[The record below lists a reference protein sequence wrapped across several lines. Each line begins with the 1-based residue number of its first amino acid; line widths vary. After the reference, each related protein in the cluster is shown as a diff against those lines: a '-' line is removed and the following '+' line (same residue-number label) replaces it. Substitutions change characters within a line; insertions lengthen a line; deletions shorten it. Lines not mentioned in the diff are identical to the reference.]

1 MPEGL
6 LRLFAA
12 RPLSQ
17 IARDLVDILIVAWV
31 IYRALL
37 VLRGTR
43 AIQMAVGLGIALLVY
58 LGARTFHF
66 VTLQNL
72 LSWLLS
78 SIVLIVVVVFQNDIR
93 RALIRMGGTAW
104 FTGGREQQ
112 SRVIDEVVAAA
123 TELARHRMGALI
135 AFEQDANVLEFVKSE
150 GIQLDCVVTRE
161 LLVSLFVPES
171 VNKLHDGAVL
181 IRDLKIA
188 RAGVFFPM
196 PDTKILDA
204 QLGSR
209 HRAALGIT
217 EETDAVVVVVSEERG
232 TISFCF
238 SGNIVSNLDG
248 QSLRHALLGL
258 FGRSAKKK
266 RGASKKAAAPVS
278 AGTPAPVSV
287 AQTRGST
294 PDALAKSGAITVKTP
309 PPSVAR
315 PSTATPPATTTLMRA
330 SPASAE
336 SLAARQASG
345 PMPAG
350 KPAAPAQ
357 PTSTPMRPSMPPEP
371 PRGADAAPT
380 SIRASSFVPMTTKR
394 ADDEESPSSRRP
406 PRLTGASA
414 TASPI
419 PAALPAIPLPPAA
432 LPLAALPPAIV
443 EKEIPSDPPP
453 SGPIQAESDGDDQ
466 DAPIVSPRSS
476 NASSPPPSLPP
487 AALPAEPS
495 GDHR

>member
-1 MPEGL
+1 MLEGL
-6 LRLFAA
+6 YRLFAA
-12 RPLSQ
+12 RPPWQVL
-17 IARDLVDILIVAWV
+17 RDLADVVIVAWV

-43 AIQMAVGLGIALLVY
+43 AIQMAVGLGIVLLVY
-58 LGARTFHF
+58 VGAKLFHF
-66 VTLQNL
+66 ITLLNL

-78 SIVLIVVVVFQNDIR
+78 SIVLIVVVIFQNDIR

-150 GIQLDCVVTRE
+150 GIPLDSVVTRE

-188 RAGVFFPM
+188 RAGIFFPM

-258 FGRSAKKK
+258 FGRSARKKQRTAATAK
-266 RGASKKAAAPVS
+266 KATTPATSPSRAVTDTGSFPKSATSTKIPAGPLSRVNPALPTSSSAKAPLGLEASKRTSLSTPFAAPI
-278 AGTPAPVSV
+278 GEAPTGPV
-287 AQTRGST
+287 TT
-294 PDALAKSGAITVKTP
+294 KS
-309 PPSVAR
+309 
-315 PSTATPPATTTLMRA
+315 
-330 SPASAE
+330 
-336 SLAARQASG
+336 
-345 PMPAG
+345 
-350 KPAAPAQ
+350 
-357 PTSTPMRPSMPPEP
+357 TSTPMRSSAEAATLNTTLTSAGGPSSVRRPH
-371 PRGADAAPT
+371 
-380 SIRASSFVPMTTKR
+380 FVPAPPKR
-394 ADDEESPSSRRP
+394 SGNDDDGTP
-406 PRLTGASA
+406 GGQGSA
-414 TASPI
+414 P
-419 PAALPAIPLPPAA
+419 
-432 LPLAALPPAIV
+432 
-443 EKEIPSDPPP
+443 PSD
-453 SGPIQAESDGDDQ
+453 ES
-466 DAPIVSPRSS
+466 
-476 NASSPPPSLPP
+476 
-487 AALPAEPS
+487 
-495 GDHR
+495 

>member
-1 MPEGL
+1 MGEFL
-6 LRLFAA
+6 ARLFAA
-12 RPLSQ
+12 RPPDQVL
-17 IARDLVDILIVAWV
+17 RDLVDIVIVAWV

-43 AIQMAVGLGIALLVY
+43 AIQMAVGLGIVSLVY
-58 LGARTFHF
+58 LGAKLFKLAT
-66 VTLQNL
+66 L
-72 LSWLLS
+72 LSLLGSLLS

-93 RALIRMGGTAW
+93 RALIRMGNTAW

-135 AFEQDANVLEFVKSE
+135 AFEQDANVLEFAKSE
-150 GIQLDCVVTRE
+150 GIQIDAAVTRE

-258 FGRSAKKK
+258 FGRSARKK
-266 RGASKKAAAPVS
+266 RLGKKAPAAAPQIRPP
-278 AGTPAPVSV
+278 TPEAP
-287 AQTRGST
+287 
-294 PDALAKSGAITVKTP
+294 AKSGTAAKAASPLSTTSRS
-309 PPSVAR
+309 SV
-315 PSTATPPATTTLMRA
+315 TLM
-330 SPASAE
+330 
-336 SLAARQASG
+336 SG
-345 PMPAG
+345 T
-350 KPAAPAQ
+350 APAQ
-357 PTSTPMRPSMPPEP
+357 PPASPVTASSTGKAITPGPGKLMVPTSTPMRPAQSSS
-371 PRGADAAPT
+371 ADL
-380 SIRASSFVPMTTKR
+380 
-394 ADDEESPSSRRP
+394 SRRDP
-406 PRLTGASA
+406 DG
-414 TASPI
+414 
-419 PAALPAIPLPPAA
+419 
-432 LPLAALPPAIV
+432 
-443 EKEIPSDPPP
+443 PPP
-453 SGPIQAESDGDDQ
+453 STSTPPSIPPRPSTFVPAPASKRPDETRPESPGDD
-466 DAPIVSPRSS
+466 DT
-476 NASSPPPSLPP
+476 
-487 AALPAEPS
+487 
-495 GDHR
+495 

>member
-12 RPLSQ
+12 RPLTQ
-17 IARDLVDILIVAWV
+17 IIRDLVDILVVAWV

-266 RGASKKAAAPVS
+266 RAGAKKTVAPPSVSPARTAAPEPAPLTTKPGS
-278 AGTPAPVSV
+278 APKLPPPSTARPSLGTTPSPFGTPMKTPAPTE
-287 AQTRGST
+287 Q
-294 PDALAKSGAITVKTP
+294 ALP
-309 PPSVAR
+309 R
-315 PSTATPPATTTLMRA
+315 
-330 SPASAE
+330 PASA
-336 SLAARQASG
+336 
-345 PMPAG
+345 PMPTG
-350 KPAAPAQ
+350 KA
-357 PTSTPMRPSMPPEP
+357 PTSTPMRPSLPPPEP
-371 PRGADAAPT
+371 GRTGTDPGPT
-380 SIRASSFVPMTTKR
+380 SIRASSFVPTTSKR
-394 ADDEESPSSRRP
+394 SDEDEAPTSLGSAAMRAG
-406 PRLTGASA
+406 GATLS
-414 TASPI
+414 
-419 PAALPAIPLPPAA
+419 PLPEPRISEKPA
-432 LPLAALPPAIV
+432 PA
-443 EKEIPSDPPP
+443 SDPPA
-453 SGPIQAESDGDDQ
+453 SGPREEAKASTPSDRPG
-466 DAPIVSPRSS
+466 
-476 NASSPPPSLPP
+476 PPSRPTPILGGEPSAAERALIPP
-487 AALPAEPS
+487 ALPIIDAGLAAEPS
-495 GDHR
+495 GEPR

>member
-1 MPEGL
+1 MPEVVA
-6 LRLFAA
+6 RLFAA
-12 RPLSQ
+12 RPA
-17 IARDLVDILIVAWV
+17 IEVFRDVADIVIVAWV

-43 AIQMAVGLGIALLVY
+43 AIQMAVGLGVVSLMYVAAKV
-58 LGARTFHF
+58 
-66 VTLQNL
+66 LQLATL
-72 LSWLLS
+72 LSLLSSLLS
-78 SIVLIVVVVFQNDIR
+78 SIVLVIVVVFQNDIR
-93 RALIRMGGTAW
+93 RALIRIGGTAW

-135 AFEQDANVLEFVKSE
+135 AFEQDASVLEFAKSE
-150 GIQLDCVVTRE
+150 GIQLESVVTRE

-258 FGRSAKKK
+258 FGRSARKK
-266 RGASKKAAAPVS
+266 RPAKKAGAPPASQARPGTVVS
-278 AGTPAPVSV
+278 AP
-287 AQTRGST
+287 R
-294 PDALAKSGAITVKTP
+294 
-309 PPSVAR
+309 
-315 PSTATPPATTTLMRA
+315 
-330 SPASAE
+330 
-336 SLAARQASG
+336 
-345 PMPAG
+345 
-350 KPAAPAQ
+350 PAAVQTPSLSAIA
-357 PTSTPMRPSMPPEP
+357 PMMATSKTMATSTPMRAATESRGLDGRNSFADQPPASV
-371 PRGADAAPT
+371 RT
-380 SIRASSFVPMTTKR
+380 STFVPTPGPRPLEEGASTSP
-394 ADDEESPSSRRP
+394 ADD
-406 PRLTGASA
+406 
-414 TASPI
+414 
-419 PAALPAIPLPPAA
+419 
-432 LPLAALPPAIV
+432 
-443 EKEIPSDPPP
+443 
-453 SGPIQAESDGDDQ
+453 DQ
-466 DAPIVSPRSS
+466 
-476 NASSPPPSLPP
+476 
-487 AALPAEPS
+487 
-495 GDHR
+495 

>member
-1 MPEGL
+1 MLEGL
-6 LRLFAA
+6 YQGLYRLFAA
-12 RPLSQ
+12 RPPRQVL
-17 IARDLVDILIVAWV
+17 RDVADIVIVAWV

-43 AIQMAVGLGIALLVY
+43 AIQMAVGLGIVLLVY
-58 LGARTFHF
+58 VGAKLLHF
-66 VTLQNL
+66 ITLLNL

-78 SIVLIVVVVFQNDIR
+78 SIVLIVVVIFQNDIR

-123 TELARHRMGALI
+123 TELARHRMGALV
-135 AFEQDANVLEFVKSE
+135 AFEQDANVLEFTKSE
-150 GIQLDCVVTRE
+150 GIPLDSVVTRE

-188 RAGVFFPM
+188 RAGIFFPM

-258 FGRSAKKK
+258 FGRSA
-266 RGASKKAAAPVS
+266 RKKAS
-278 AGTPAPVSV
+278 AGAPTKKATTLAATAGRSPSV
-287 AQTRGST
+287 DTGSF
-294 PDALAKSGAITVKTP
+294 AKSALSAKIPTSPLGRVNTASLPASSTVKTP
-309 PPSVAR
+309 LGHDATKRNSL
-315 PSTATPPATTTLMRA
+315 STPF
-330 SPASAE
+330 
-336 SLAARQASG
+336 
-345 PMPAG
+345 
-350 KPAAPAQ
+350 AAPSFEA
-357 PTSTPMRPSMPPEP
+357 PGGPVTTKSSSTPMRSST
-371 PRGADAAPT
+371 DAPATT
-380 SIRASSFVPMTTKR
+380 SVGG
-394 ADDEESPSSRRP
+394 PSSVRRP
-406 PRLTGASA
+406 TF
-414 TASPI
+414 I
-419 PAALPAIPLPPAA
+419 PA
-432 LPLAALPPAIV
+432 
-443 EKEIPSDPPP
+443 
-453 SGPIQAESDGDDQ
+453 
-466 DAPIVSPRSS
+466 
-476 NASSPPPSLPP
+476 ASSPPSKRVGDDDDDGTPGGQGSAPPSDDD
-487 AALPAEPS
+487 S
-495 GDHR
+495 